1 MELNLVKF
9 VTGANFGTKEDN
21 LLFKVRSLL
30 LKSCLSQKGGV
41 TYDALIGALKRLQAY
56 ALRLRRSKQAIAAT
70 YRVKLKSPEMS
81 GAGKTFCTS
90 TSLAS
95 VIGIDKENPTLVR
108 FVGGDDFPRK
118 KEGKDD
124 NVLMDIRTSARRILM
139 AWAWAPAG
147 GGRSQ

>member
-70 YRVKLKSPEMS
+70 YRMKLKSPEMS
-81 GAGKTFCTS
+81 CQGQ
-90 TSLAS
+90 
-95 VIGIDKENPTLVR
+95 
-108 FVGGDDFPRK
+108 
-118 KEGKDD
+118 
-124 NVLMDIRTSARRILM
+124 ARRSVR
-139 AWAWAPAG
+139 PP
-147 GGRSQ
+147 RSPL